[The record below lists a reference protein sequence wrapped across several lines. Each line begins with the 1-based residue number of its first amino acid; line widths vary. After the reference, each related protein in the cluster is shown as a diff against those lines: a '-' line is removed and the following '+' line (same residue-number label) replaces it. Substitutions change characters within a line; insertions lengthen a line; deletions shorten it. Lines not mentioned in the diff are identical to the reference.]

1 MNFIKNYILS
11 DYSIILQGLVILII
25 LLFLSG
31 RVVSSVKK
39 DTITY
44 LQSMSVKGK
53 GVVNVYKNVREIVI
67 EGSNVGQNS
76 QSFVFPK
83 SRWVTIKAKKD
94 VTTDEE
100 QILIIELK

>member
-11 DYSIILQGLVILII
+11 DYSVILQGLVILII

-53 GVVNVYKNVREIVI
+53 GKVSVYKNVREIVI

-94 VTTDEE
+94 ITTEGE